1 MARSSSDGLT
11 WIDNMEDV
19 ITLVNNSRSNYILE
33 MPTGMYRLDAG
44 RRMRTL
50 RSILNIVQVQK
61 LVDAGEL
68 SVLEER

>member
-19 ITLVNNSRSNYILE
+19 ITLVNNSKSNYILE

-50 RSILNIVQVQK
+50 RTILNIVQVQK

>member
-44 RRMRTL
+44 QRMRTL
-50 RSILNIVQVQK
+50 RSILNILQVQK

>member
-19 ITLVNNSRSNYILE
+19 ITLVNNSKSNYILE

>member
-1 MARSSSDGLT
+1 MAQSSSDGLT